1 MKPYLL
7 LPVLFFFNFALS
19 QEVYNAKT
27 VDQFPI
33 YPTCQDSI
41 NDLPNCFDKNLN
53 EDVQKKLSAI
63 KLDKIIKASG
73 RIFTKV
79 NFVINEEGS
88 FSNIKVS
95 GNEIL
100 GRIVGE
106 VLLRI
111 NQEQTENNTKIIPAK
126 VNGNSVKLNYSL
138 PIEYTLK

>member
-1 MKPYLL
+1 MKPYFL
-7 LPVLFFFNFALS
+7 LPLLFFFNFALS

-41 NDLPNCFDKNLN
+41 NDLPNCFDKKLN

-79 NFVINEEGS
+79 NFVDCDKQKNVCLYIETDIQMVLYNH
-88 FSNIKVS
+88 F
-95 GNEIL
+95 IL
-100 GRIVGE
+100 
-106 VLLRI
+106 
-111 NQEQTENNTKIIPAK
+111 N
-126 VNGNSVKLNYSL
+126 
-138 PIEYTLK
+138 